1 MTLASSQIARRP
13 RPPAPVPRVGPVS
26 SMELLWYLVVNP
38 LELWTTDHF
47 ERPVV
52 LSEGLLGPLCVASDP
67 EAIRR
72 VLVDNQENYRKDAL
86 QRRILA
92 PGLGD
97 GLLTAE
103 GDQWRMQRRTLAGLF
118 TPRHVAGFA
127 PAMQA
132 AADALAGSMARR
144 RDGRVVNVAEEMA
157 RVALDVLERTLLAE
171 GLGSDPEMLT
181 RAVTRYFNTFGR
193 LDPLDILN
201 VPAWVPRLQ
210 RLRGRPA
217 VAFFDDMVN
226 GIISRRRA
234 LIAQD
239 PAAAPRDLLTLL
251 LEASDPETGKGLG
264 EDEIRANVM
273 TFIAAGHETTANAL
287 TWTLFLLAAHPD
299 ERDKV
304 EAEIDVWSPG
314 AAGSDP
320 VAGLPVT
327 RAALEEAMRLYPPVP
342 SISREAVAEDVLAGH
357 RIRAGTLVVVSPYV
371 LHRHR
376 QLWSDP
382 DSYRPERFLPDR
394 RAAIPRFA
402 YLPFGAGPRICIGA
416 SFALQEA
423 ILVLATLLRRFRFE
437 LEPGQTVEPVQR
449 VTLRPRGGLPLVLR
463 HRA

>member
-1 MTLASSQIARRP
+1 MTPVSSSTARRP
-13 RPPAPVPRVGPVS
+13 RPPAPVPRPGPVGA
-26 SMELLWYLVVNP
+26 MELLWYLVVNP
-38 LELWTTDHF
+38 LELWTTEHF
-47 ERPVV
+47 EWPVV
-52 LSEGLLGPLCVASDP
+52 PSEGLLGPLIVVSDP

-72 VLVDNQENYRKDAL
+72 VLVEHDRNYRKDAL

-103 GDQWRMQRRTLAGLF
+103 GDEWRMQRRTLAGLF

-127 PAMQA
+127 PAMQG
-132 AADALAGSMARR
+132 AADALVARMARR

-171 GLGSDPEMLT
+171 GLGSDPDELT

-201 VPAWVPRLQ
+201 VPSWVPRLQ

-217 VAFFDDMVN
+217 VAFFDQMVS
-226 GIISRRRA
+226 GIVARRRA
-234 LIAQD
+234 LIVQD
-239 PAAAPRDLLTLL
+239 PAGAPRDLLTLL

-287 TWTLFLLAAHPD
+287 TWTLFLLAAHPE
-299 ERDKV
+299 ERAKV
-304 EAEIDVWSPG
+304 EAEIDAWSPSGTG
-314 AAGSDP
+314 ADP
-320 VAGLPVT
+320 VAGLTAT

-342 SISREAVAEDVLAGH
+342 SITREAVAEDELAG
-357 RIRAGTLVVVSPYV
+357 RKVRAGTLVVISPYV

-376 QLWSDP
+376 RLWSDP
-382 DSYRPERFLPDR
+382 DSYRPERFLPDNR
-394 RAAIPRFA
+394 GAIPRFA

-437 LEPGQTVEPVQR
+437 LQPGQSVEPVQR
-449 VTLRPRGGLPLVLR
+449 VTLRPKGGLPLVLR
-463 HRA
+463 HRG